1 MKSHKEETVSM
12 DNKRKKNKLSKN
24 IFEKLASKNETTPS
38 EHRSGKAKPIAL
50 VKNKRNKLANE
61 EIN

>member
-1 MKSHKEETVSM
+1 MKSKAAETISM

-24 IFEKLASKNETTPS
+24 IFEKMASKNRITPD

-50 VKNKRNKLANE
+50 LKNKRNKLASE